1 MRQGFWWSGKL
12 RDYFGIAYRNLD
24 KAICNQKAL
33 QRLDPDG
40 RSLEITFLGLSEI
53 RTFHEC

>member
-33 QRLDPDG
+33 QRRDPDG
-40 RSLEITFLGLSEI
+40 RSPS
-53 RTFHEC
+53 